1 MAACTA
7 LAFKEV
13 ESLDEVV
20 RSFQGEMTAVKRQ
33 NNILEEDFI
42 TKRLNALQV
51 EEEYGASM
59 AQAGYKRK
67 SRCQRTDLMVIYIT
81 EPSRSIATPKLLEM
95 ADGANPVM

>member
-1 MAACTA
+1 MAVCTA
-7 LAFKEV
+7 LAFKKEV

-33 NNILEEDFI
+33 NNILEEDVI

-51 EEEYGASM
+51 EDEYGASI
-59 AQAGYKRK
+59 AQAGYNRK
-67 SRCQRTDLMVIYIT
+67 SRCQRTDMMVIYIT
-81 EPSRSIATPKLLEM
+81 ESLATPKLLEM